1 MYMLLRQ
8 TLRNLKIFLKDRANV
23 FFSLMAPLIVL
34 ALYILFLGRL
44 QSDGL
49 LEVLQK
55 AGFSG
60 AETEKA
66 VQAFCDAWM
75 LAGCLA
81 CACITVPLCACGVI
95 VQDRKRGIT
104 SDLLASPVPAWMPPA
119 AYFLSVFAAGLC
131 LSLIVLAV
139 SFLWLAASG
148 SWFLSAADVFG
159 CIGNVFLS
167 VLSSSALLS
176 VVIRFVRT
184 EGAFTGV
191 NIIFGTVIGFLIGAY
206 MPISLFPDGVQKFTL
221 FIPGSYSAGLFRNL
235 IMGGTLDEIS
245 RVTSGLVVSAL
256 EREYSFSFD
265 FFGLEIGMGGMAAV
279 LAISAVIFLS
289 VCLLLNIL
297 EIRAG
302 GRKEKKGGA
311 VSR

>member
-8 TLRNLKIFLKDRANV
+8 TLRNMKIFFKDRANV
-23 FFSLMAPLIVL
+23 FFALMAPLIVL

-44 QSDGL
+44 QADGL
-49 LEVLQK
+49 LEALSK
-55 AGFSG
+55 AGYDS
-60 AETEKA
+60 AETEDA
-66 VQAFCDAWM
+66 VRSFCDAWM

-95 VQDRKRGIT
+95 VQDKKRGIT
-104 SDLLASPVPAWMPPA
+104 ADLLASPVPVWMPPA
-119 AYFLSVFAAGLC
+119 AYFLSVFVAGLI

-139 SFLWLAASG
+139 SFLWFAASG

-167 VLSSSALLS
+167 VFSSSALLS
-176 VVIRFVRT
+176 IVVRFVRS

-206 MPISLFPDGVQKFTL
+206 LPISLFPEGVQKFTL

-235 IMGGTLDEIS
+235 IMGGALDEIGRITS
-245 RVTSGLVVSAL
+245 RAVIAAI
-256 EREYSFSFD
+256 EREYSFTFD
-265 FFGLEIGMGGMAAV
+265 FFGQEIGPGGMAAV
-279 LAISAVIFLS
+279 LAGTAVIFLIIYIFLS
-289 VCLLLNIL
+289 FVT
-297 EIRAG
+297 IRRR
-302 GRKEKKGGA
+302 GRKEKTGGA